1 MCWFQYLL
9 SFHLYPQS
17 IVEGN
22 FCAPYSSEWKKKAPY
37 IYIYK
42 RKFSL
47 SALSNWFGFI
57 NTIVK
62 VYLYILCEYVQL
74 TTHGCYL
81 SILYIVVKLMTTFA
95 SLYTNRFRFQNNIL
109 LFQKQPSLY
118 IFVPKESRRG
128 CSIKCILSS
137 YLGFDKIKRISK
149 YVRCLVFT
157 NGNWLMFQRVA
168 TFYFYYI
175 KVENMLFNSH
185 WKLHTLSTLESALF
199 IL

>member
-1 MCWFQYLL
+1 MCLRYVLISVSAEFSSVPSVYCWRKLL
-9 SFHLYPQS
+9 CSLL
-17 IVEGN
+17 I
-22 FCAPYSSEWKKKAPY
+22 WMKKKAPY

-128 CSIKCILSS
+128 CSIKCILS
-137 YLGFDKIKRISK
+137 GFHI
-149 YVRCLVFT
+149 
-157 NGNWLMFQRVA
+157 
-168 TFYFYYI
+168 
-175 KVENMLFNSH
+175 
-185 WKLHTLSTLESALF
+185 
-199 IL
+199 